1 MIPTQNLRALK
12 RGSGRPRGVGR
23 RRGRSLRHGCC
34 KNEGRFG
41 EPPSPYWPSCK
52 RRQMTNAAKP
62 YTTAEGV
69 TSKIDAVPAPPAF
82 EFHRLRAAQA
92 GISGYGCFAAHQM
105 EMQHS
110 RNHLCPHSPKMKFPR
125 EDKMYVTITPGT
137 RVRCRSPFDYMHS
150 ISGGAG
156 CITKKEANPGHR
168 VQ

>member
-1 MIPTQNLRALK
+1 
-12 RGSGRPRGVGR
+12 
-23 RRGRSLRHGCC
+23 
-34 KNEGRFG
+34 
-41 EPPSPYWPSCK
+41 
-52 RRQMTNAAKP
+52 MTNAAKP

-110 RNHLCPHSPKMKFPR
+110 MNHLCPHSPKMKFPR

-150 ISGGAG
+150 ISGCWLHYQKGSQSRPQGTVMWPYLPSKVAG
-156 CITKKEANPGHR
+156 SSEVEFSNDDP
-168 VQ
+168 VQWCLF